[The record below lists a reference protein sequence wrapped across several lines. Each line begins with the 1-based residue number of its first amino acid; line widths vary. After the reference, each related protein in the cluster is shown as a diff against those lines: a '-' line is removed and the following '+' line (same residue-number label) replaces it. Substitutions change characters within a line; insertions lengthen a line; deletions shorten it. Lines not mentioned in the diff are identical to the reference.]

1 MTRQSSQ
8 QETTEFNIPE
18 ELLGDLRMLIPSTEC
33 FGDALGRT
41 LERNQIYNVG
51 FLVAATEF
59 DLVCAKNIGR
69 IRRQK
74 IKEVLE
80 ALGLRHEMVD
90 EKTSKLLFAQSLPS
104 HCWMLKKNVEGQRE
118 ADELVRKVFKIPP
131 GVVPQFQF
139 DVKKKKTEK
148 KTATNNTE
156 TVTDL
161 NIPKELLGDPRMLI
175 PARQLLS
182 DGVAIRLSNGGHL
195 LNVGLMVAA
204 TDRQFYVIPGMGY
217 VRIKEAKDALA
228 SLGLR
233 PEMIDAETAQAM
245 FQQLGP
251 LPGRDFDVYRIDKA
265 KLQEAN
271 ALVRKAFKIPED
283 IVVPT
288 YEETMRNAPV
298 AVEFPIFL
306 SSVFSAVL
314 KNDRTL
320 MQKAEEA
327 LNKIAIYLT
336 KQELQRHVLGL
347 PSPEERQPD
356 GAVSDR
362 QNSEAGEKLN
372 FSARIPPI
380 FSTAVEIYP
389 GLREEITDKF
399 RAAAVTIA
407 KEGLQKQLDAI
418 APPTHG

>member
-139 DVKKKKTEK
+139 DVKKKK
-148 KTATNNTE
+148 
-156 TVTDL
+156 L
-161 NIPKELLGDPRMLI
+161 KE
-175 PARQLLS
+175 
-182 DGVAIRLSNGGHL
+182 
-195 LNVGLMVAA
+195 
-204 TDRQFYVIPGMGY
+204 
-217 VRIKEAKDALA
+217 
-228 SLGLR
+228 
-233 PEMIDAETAQAM
+233 
-245 FQQLGP
+245 
-251 LPGRDFDVYRIDKA
+251 
-265 KLQEAN
+265 
-271 ALVRKAFKIPED
+271 
-283 IVVPT
+283 
-288 YEETMRNAPV
+288 
-298 AVEFPIFL
+298 
-306 SSVFSAVL
+306 
-314 KNDRTL
+314 
-320 MQKAEEA
+320 
-327 LNKIAIYLT
+327 
-336 KQELQRHVLGL
+336 
-347 PSPEERQPD
+347 
-356 GAVSDR
+356 
-362 QNSEAGEKLN
+362 NSHE
-372 FSARIPPI
+372 
-380 FSTAVEIYP
+380 
-389 GLREEITDKF
+389 
-399 RAAAVTIA
+399 
-407 KEGLQKQLDAI
+407 
-418 APPTHG
+418 